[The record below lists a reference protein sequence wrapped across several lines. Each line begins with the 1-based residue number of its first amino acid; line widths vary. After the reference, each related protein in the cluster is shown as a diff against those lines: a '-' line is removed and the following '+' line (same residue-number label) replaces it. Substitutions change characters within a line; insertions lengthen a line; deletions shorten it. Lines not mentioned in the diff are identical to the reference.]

1 MKAVTIHSFG
11 GPEVLQLENLPIP
24 EPAEGQVLVRVHAA
38 SVNPVDWKTREGKYP
53 AVGADRLPLVL
64 GRDIAGHIERCGPGV
79 HGFAVGD
86 AVYAMLD
93 REHGGYAE
101 YVIVSAGDLAAKPGR
116 LEYTGAAAVPLAAIT
131 AWQGLFDHG
140 QLHSGQHV
148 LIHGGAG
155 GVGHLAVQLAKAR
168 GARVS
173 TVVSA
178 QDAGFVRSLGADEV
192 IDYQHE
198 RFEERVH
205 DVDLVFD
212 LINGETQDR
221 SWQVLK
227 RGGALISTLRKPS
240 EERARSLG
248 ARAANYQAQP
258 NAAELDAVG
267 RLIDENRVRPHVE
280 RVFPLEQAREAQQ
293 LQQNGHLRGKVVLE
307 VLH

>member
-11 GPEVLQLENLPIP
+11 GPEVLQLEELPVP
-24 EPAEGQVLVRVHAA
+24 EPAQGEVLVRVHAA

-53 AVGADRLPLVL
+53 PVSAQRLPLVL
-64 GRDIAGHIERCGPGV
+64 GRDVAGHVERCGPGV
-79 HGFAVGD
+79 RGFSAGE

-101 YVIVSAGDLAAKPGR
+101 YVIVKADDLAAKPER
-116 LEYTGAAAVPLAAIT
+116 LDFTGAAAVPLAAMT

-140 QLHSGQHV
+140 QLVSGQHV

-168 GARVS
+168 GAHVT

-178 QDAGFVRSLGADEV
+178 EDAEFARQLGADEI
-192 IDYQHE
+192 IDYKHE

-212 LINGETQDR
+212 LIDGETQER

-227 RGGALISTLRKPS
+227 RGGTLISTLRKPS
-240 EERARSLG
+240 EERARTLG

-258 NAAELDAVG
+258 NAAELDAIS
-267 RLIDENRVRPHVE
+267 RLIDDNRLRPHIE

-293 LQQNGHLRGKVVLE
+293 IQQNGHLRGKVVLE
-307 VLH
+307 VMH